1 MSKSHVHRAN
11 AQRSPRSIGAG
22 VGHERMCPTYGWL
35 FQALWSLALG
45 WFLALPAHA
54 GSPFYL
60 TAERSFSS
68 AEQPQVRLDYTVTD
82 QPMLVR
88 VLRPKNLENFL
99 DGQLNL
105 SRSYEEPISELN
117 PGHYFAK
124 GLNRAESPLRL
135 FRGLMNQDFRKS
147 LQGTSFNRAIL
158 NVARDPLATVPQ
170 QILVAPPSGFEVVRE
185 YYLDLQ
191 RGGET
196 AQDLGWWF
204 GQDAWEEERYKV
216 RRITVDPL
224 PDGVYLLQAV
234 QGKTEGQCLI
244 QVSSLAV
251 QVKQSSE
258 QLLVRVMSRELKPV
272 PGAQVSFRDG
282 RGRWVALRDPTDAQ
296 GELRFRNPEGV
307 LDGKLVVRV
316 DTPSSLLPPDTGAG
330 SSNAG
335 RPAPSELPK
344 GTALTATDFL
354 PTQAKDDAVFVLTDR
369 PIFKPGETFYYKG
382 MVRNMD
388 DGKLVIPGF
397 QSRQAAI
404 SLIRADGNATGL
416 EGKSTLTD
424 FGSFSGSF
432 DLDEGQTPG
441 LYRLLAEIDHKP
453 YGGEFRVRDYV
464 KPTFY
469 LELLERSPA
478 VVPGQPFK
486 LRFRA
491 KRYSGGAPQ
500 NVKFEVFLY
509 RKKFEAPQFVTE
521 AGGGLS
527 AGNDYF
533 GAVKSAAPLTQPQRL
548 YSSIEER
555 EAQAGGAA
563 GNSWDSAPSLQE
575 SGDAEYQFTVPK
587 GDQDKPDQEWIYTVM
602 VRAQDAGGGQAIITD
617 NLYAT
622 LAEAQPALR
631 FNKAIAALGDQD
643 LKLLVQASYADGKP
657 APKAG
662 GVVDVLLE
670 QPGGVSQSLVKLPFT
685 SDEQGRS
692 ELAVPPLNGYG
703 RLSAAATLETL
714 DGRKMSHVA
723 TSQPAALVVAGT
735 GGEAVADNPE
745 LELYTPTT
753 VLSPGDTAKVFALL
767 PKGWG
772 SGEQGTIWE
781 TVAGSRIFDT
791 RGVQAQG
798 RSRWFEVTAKP
809 EYGTGFYHTVT
820 VPMAGGKYR
829 EQTLGFRIVPRD
841 KRLQIAIRPE
851 KPETEPLKPTQLKL
865 AVTRADGSPAAA
877 TELAV
882 SIVDRAVYAV
892 QAEFRPGVFDFFYP
906 LQRIN
911 LSTFYSDE
919 LQGYGYA
926 DLLRKPNFALS
937 ALKSQSKL
945 AKKAMRDT
953 AGWFPHVVTD
963 AKGEAVVTVDMPAN
977 VTEWLVTAVAGDRDG
992 RLGEATGQFRS
1003 VTDVSVDL
1011 AGPQFLRE
1019 GDETELAVTLTNHL
1033 AQPVSV
1039 QGNLGVMGPL
1049 QFLSGEA
1056 EVKPELKPNGD
1067 YRWPLR
1073 VVAEDEQGSAGLQV
1087 RLQADATVRVGGAEE
1102 FDIPLKPASMEQ
1114 VYAGMSGGDALHT
1127 DIPDNVEIAK
1137 VRVQV
1142 SSGLLGASL
1151 QAAATLVQ
1159 YPYGCTEQLAHST
1172 VPNLVLMDLLERAG
1186 LKSEQLGPLAKT
1198 LERARNNAALG
1209 IRKIVRNQKGS
1220 GGFSLWPGDPDPS
1233 LPVTLIA
1240 LRALKFANELNVEGA
1255 GGAYSKGMDWLSAQL
1270 SQNAEGAQFSGGFI
1284 LAGLADV
1291 GETYPSPWQAQA
1303 AFVKQVLAAKP
1314 AAIADLVDALRIVR
1328 AYEPQNWHSF
1338 HQEFKDQPP
1347 PKPELVKRLQQT
1359 LEQFDPDQP
1368 LPQNGA
1374 FEQLG
1379 FGFGMPSLVSSG
1391 LGALQAAQAL
1401 PPALEAKLKKV
1412 LLRSQKNGFWVSTY
1426 DTAQV
1431 IFNSREILS
1440 REAEA
1445 AAKDDKAVG
1454 RRLIAVARDGAQL
1467 GQLKPVPGGYQG
1479 MFTRFNETVDL
1490 GEIRIQGIKPDEV
1503 PASSVTA
1510 VLPFGAV
1517 AAASAGL
1524 EIVRSFRRI
1533 VGQGSE
1539 PVDLAQALKPG
1550 DVVVSEIQVK
1560 RPVDPATRFAPSQF
1574 VVIEDGIPALA
1585 EGQETDQTY
1594 LADAQIQPKEDSYW
1608 GNIKETQRY
1617 PDRIV
1622 RIAKIAPG
1630 GEFRLYQ
1637 VWRVARAGTA
1647 AIPPARAFDMYD
1659 EVIRANTAAGK
1670 LVANP

>member
-1 MSKSHVHRAN
+1 MP
-11 AQRSPRSIGAG
+11 AQ
-22 VGHERMCPTYGWL
+22 
-35 FQALWSLALG
+35 
-45 WFLALPAHA
+45 A

-68 AEQPQVRLDYTVTD
+68 TEQPQVRLDYTVTD
-82 QPMLVR
+82 QPIMVR
-88 VLRPKNLENFL
+88 VLRPRNLENFL

-105 SRSYEEPISELN
+105 SRSYEEPVSELN

-135 FRGLMNQDFRKS
+135 FRGLINQDFRKS

-158 NVARDPLATVPQ
+158 NVARNPLATVPQ
-170 QILVAPPSGFEVVRE
+170 QILVAPPSGFEVVKE

-191 RGGET
+191 RGGEAT
-196 AQDLGWWF
+196 QDLGWWF
-204 GQDAWEEERYKV
+204 GQDAWEEDRYKV
-216 RRITVDPL
+216 RHVSLDPL

-258 QLLVRVMSRELKPV
+258 QLLVRVMTRELKPV
-272 PGAQVSFRDG
+272 PAARISFRDG
-282 RGRWVALRDPTDAQ
+282 RGRWVPLQEPTDAQ

-316 DTPSSLLPPDTGAG
+316 DAPATRPATAATEGNASAAGQGGNASMTPAQ
-330 SSNAG
+330 AG
-335 RPAPSELPK
+335 RSGGPATGVETPK
-344 GTALTATDFL
+344 ATALTATDFL
-354 PTQAKDDAVFVLTDR
+354 PTQTRDDAVFVLTDR

-404 SLIRADGNATGL
+404 SLIRADGNASGL

-424 FGSFSGSF
+424 YGSFSGSF

-441 LYRLLAEIDHKP
+441 LYRLLAEIDHKA

-469 LELLERSPA
+469 LELLERSPTVA
-478 VVPGQPFK
+478 PGQPFK
-486 LRFRA
+486 LKFRA

-521 AGGGLS
+521 AGAGLS

-533 GAVKSAAPLTQPQRL
+533 GDVKSAAPLTQPQRI

-555 EAQAGGAA
+555 QAQAGGEA
-563 GNSWDSAPSLQE
+563 GNSWDSAPAL
-575 SGDAEYQFTVPK
+575 AEDGEAEFQFTVPK
-587 GDQDKPDQEWIYTVM
+587 GDKDKPDQEWIYSLM
-602 VRAQDAGGGQAIITD
+602 VRAQDTGGGQAIITD
-617 NLYAT
+617 SLYVT
-622 LAEAQPALR
+622 LSEAQPALR
-631 FNKAIAALGDQD
+631 FSKTIAALGDKD
-643 LKLLVQASYADGKP
+643 LKLLIQSTYADGKP

-670 QPGGVSQSLVKLPFT
+670 QPGTAQQSLVKLPFT
-685 SDEQGRS
+685 TDDRGRS
-692 ELAVPPLNGYG
+692 ELAVPTLTGFG

-714 DGRKMSHVA
+714 EGRRLSRESS
-723 TSQPAALVVAGT
+723 SQPATLVVAGT

-753 VLSPGDTAKVFALL
+753 VLSPGETAKVFALL

-772 SGEQGTIWE
+772 SGEQGTVWE
-781 TVAGSRIFDT
+781 TVAGARIFDT
-791 RGVQAQG
+791 RAAQAQG

-851 KPETEPLKPTQLKL
+851 KAETEPLKPAKLHL
-865 AVTRADGSPAAA
+865 AVTRADGSPASA
-877 TELAV
+877 TELSV

-911 LSTFYSDE
+911 LSTFYSDD

-963 AKGEAVVTVDMPAN
+963 AKGEAVVDVDMPAN
-977 VTEWLVTAVAGDRDG
+977 VTEWLVTAVAGDREG

-1011 AGPQFLRE
+1011 AGPQFLRD

-1033 AQPVSV
+1033 AQPVAA
-1039 QGNLGVMGPL
+1039 QGNLGMVGPL

-1056 EVKPELKPNGD
+1056 EVKPELKANGE

-1073 VVAEDEQGSAGLQV
+1073 VAAEDEAGKAGLQV
-1087 RLQADATVRVGGAEE
+1087 SLQADPGVRVGGAEE
-1102 FDIPLKPASMEQ
+1102 FEIPLKPASMEQ
-1114 VYAGMSGGDALHT
+1114 VYAGMPGGDALHS
-1127 DIPDNVEIAK
+1127 DIPDNVELAK

-1142 SSGLLGASL
+1142 SSGLLGASM
-1151 QAAATLVQ
+1151 QAAAMLVQ
-1159 YPYGCTEQLAHST
+1159 YPYGCTEQLVHST

-1186 LKSEQLGPLAKT
+1186 IKSDQLGPLAKT
-1198 LERARNNAALG
+1198 LERARDNAALG

-1220 GGFSLWPGDPDPS
+1220 GGFSLWPSDPDPS

-1240 LRALKFANELNVEGA
+1240 LRALKFANELSVEGS
-1255 GGAYSKGMDWLSAQL
+1255 GLAYSKGMDWLSAQL
-1270 SQNAEGAQFSGGFI
+1270 SQNADNSQLNGGFI
-1284 LAGLADV
+1284 LGGLADV
-1291 GETYPSPWQAQA
+1291 GETYPSPWQQQA
-1303 AFVKQVLAAKP
+1303 AFVKQVLAAP
-1314 AAIADLVDALRIVR
+1314 RPGIADLTDALRIVR
-1328 AYEPQNWHSF
+1328 AYEAQSWHSF
-1338 HQEFKDQPP
+1338 HQEFKDQPA
-1347 PKPELVKRLQQT
+1347 PKSELVKRLKQA
-1359 LEQFDPDQP
+1359 LDQFDPEQP
-1368 LPQNGA
+1368 LGPSPA

-1391 LGALQAAQAL
+1391 LGALNAAQAL

-1412 LLRSQKNGFWVSTY
+1412 LLRSQKNGYWLSTY

-1431 IFNSREILS
+1431 IFNTREILS
-1440 REAEA
+1440 REAEST
-1445 AAKDDKAVG
+1445 AKDQKAGG
-1454 RRLIAVARDGAQL
+1454 RKLVAIARDGAQL
-1467 GQLKPVPGGYQG
+1467 GQLKPMPGGFLG
-1479 MFTRFNETVDL
+1479 VFTKFNETVDL
-1490 GEIRIQGIKPDEV
+1490 GEIRIQGIKPDEM
-1503 PASSVTA
+1503 PTSTVTA
-1510 VLPFGAV
+1510 VLPYGAV
-1517 AAASAGL
+1517 TAKASGL
-1524 EIVRSFRRI
+1524 EVDRSFRRI

-1539 PVDLAQALKPG
+1539 PVDLAQPLKPG
-1550 DVVVSEIQVK
+1550 DVVVSEVHVK
-1560 RPVDPATRFAPSQF
+1560 RPVDPSNLFMPSQF

-1585 EGQETDQTY
+1585 EGQEADQTY
-1594 LADAQIQPKEDSYW
+1594 LADAQIQPRGDSYW
-1608 GNIKETQRY
+1608 GSIKETQRF

-1622 RIAKIAPG
+1622 RIAKIVPG

-1647 AIPPARAFDMYD
+1647 SIPPARAFDMYD
-1659 EVIRANTAAGK
+1659 EAIRANTVAGK
-1670 LVANP
+1670 LLASP

>member
-1 MSKSHVHRAN
+1 LV
-11 AQRSPRSIGAG
+11 
-22 VGHERMCPTYGWL
+22 
-35 FQALWSLALG
+35 
-45 WFLALPAHA
+45 LALPAHA

-88 VLRPKNLENFL
+88 VLRPRNLETFL

-105 SRSYEEPISELN
+105 SRSYEEPVSELN

-135 FRGLMNQDFRKS
+135 FRGLLNQDFRKS

-158 NVARDPLATVPQ
+158 NVARNPLATVPQ
-170 QILVAPPSGFEVVRE
+170 QILVAPPSGFEVVKE

-196 AQDLGWWF
+196 DQDLGWWF
-204 GQDAWEEERYKV
+204 GQDAWEEERYKL

-272 PGAQVSFRDG
+272 PGAQISFRDG

-316 DTPSSLLPPDTGAG
+316 DGPSALLPPATGGGAP
-330 SSNAG
+330 N
-335 RPAPSELPK
+335 RPANSDLPK

-382 MVRNMD
+382 MVRTMD
-388 DGKLVIPGF
+388 EGQLDIPAF
-397 QSRQAAI
+397 QSRQAMT

-416 EGKSTLTD
+416 EGKATLTD

-441 LYRLLAEIDHKP
+441 LYRLLAEIDRKP

-469 LELLERSPA
+469 LELLERSPT

-486 LRFRA
+486 LKFRA

-521 AGGGLS
+521 AGAGLS

-555 EAQAGGAA
+555 EAQASGEA
-563 GNSWDSAPSLQE
+563 GSSWDTAPQLEE
-575 SGDAEYQFTVPK
+575 SGEAEFQFTVPK
-587 GDQDKPDQEWIYTVM
+587 SDKDKPDQEWIYSLM
-602 VRAQDAGGGQAIITD
+602 VRAQDVGGGQAIITD
-617 NLYAT
+617 NLYVT
-622 LAEAQPALR
+622 LSEAQPALR
-631 FNKAIAALGDQD
+631 FSKTIAALGDQD
-643 LKLLVQASYADGKP
+643 LKLLVQSSYADGKP

-662 GVVDVLLE
+662 GVVDLLLE
-670 QPGGVSQSLVKLPFT
+670 QPGAAKQSLVKLPFT
-685 SDEQGRS
+685 SDEQGRG
-692 ELAVPPLNGYG
+692 ELAVPPLTGYG

-714 DGRKMSHVA
+714 DGRKLSHA
-723 TSQPAALVVAGT
+723 STSQPATLVVAGT

-772 SGEQGTIWE
+772 SGEHGMVWE

-841 KRLQIAIRPE
+841 KRLQIAIRPD
-851 KPETEPLKPTQLKL
+851 KAETEPLKPTQLHL
-865 AVTRADGSPAAA
+865 AVTRADGSPASS
-877 TELAV
+877 TELSV

-911 LSTFYSDE
+911 LSTFYSDD

-963 AKGEAVVTVDMPAN
+963 AKGEAVVNVDMPAN
-977 VTEWLVTAVAGDRDG
+977 VTEWLVTAVAGDREG

-1003 VTDVSVDL
+1003 VADVSVDL
-1011 AGPQFLRE
+1011 AGPQFLRD
-1019 GDETELAVTLTNHL
+1019 GDEAELAVSLTNHL
-1033 AQPVSV
+1033 AQPVAV

-1056 EVKPELKPNGD
+1056 EVKPEIPANGD

-1073 VVAEDEQGSAGLQV
+1073 VVAEDEAGNAGLQV
-1087 RLQADATVRVGGAEE
+1087 SLKADPKVRVGGAEE

-1114 VYAGMSGGDALHT
+1114 VYAGMPGGDALHT

-1151 QAAATLVQ
+1151 QAAAMLVQ
-1159 YPYGCTEQLAHST
+1159 YPYGCTEQLVHST

-1186 LKSEQLGPLAKT
+1186 LKPDQLGPLAKT
-1198 LERARNNAALG
+1198 LERARSNAALG

-1240 LRALKFANELNVEGA
+1240 LRALKFANELNVEGS
-1255 GGAYSKGMDWLSAQL
+1255 GLAYSKGMDWLSGQMN
-1270 SQNAEGAQFSGGFI
+1270 QNADPSPFSGGFV
-1284 LAGLADV
+1284 LGGLAEV
-1291 GETYPSPWQAQA
+1291 GETYSSPWQQQA

-1314 AAIADLVDALRIVR
+1314 ASIADLVDALRIVR
-1328 AYEPQNWHSF
+1328 AYEAQNWHSF
-1338 HQEFKDQPP
+1338 HQEFKDQPA
-1347 PKPELVKRLQQT
+1347 PKPELVKRLQ
-1359 LEQFDPDQP
+1359 LSLDQFDPDQP
-1368 LPQNGA
+1368 LPQSPA
-1374 FEQLG
+1374 YDQLG
-1379 FGFGMPSLVSSG
+1379 FGFGLPSLVSSG
-1391 LGALQAAQAL
+1391 MGALNAAQAL
-1401 PPALEAKLKKV
+1401 PPALEAKLKKL
-1412 LLRSQKNGFWVSTY
+1412 LLRSQKNGYWLSTY

-1445 AAKDDKAVG
+1445 AAKDEKAGARKLVA
-1454 RRLIAVARDGAQL
+1454 IARDGAQL
-1467 GQLKPVPGGYQG
+1467 GQLKPMPGGYLG
-1479 MFTRFNETVDL
+1479 IFTKFNETVDL

-1503 PASSVTA
+1503 PASTVTTVLPYGAVTA
-1510 VLPFGAV
+1510 KA
-1517 AAASAGL
+1517 AGL
-1524 EIVRSFRRI
+1524 EIERSFRRI

-1539 PVDLAQALKPG
+1539 PLDLAQPLKPG
-1550 DVVVSEIQVK
+1550 EMVVSEVHVK
-1560 RPVDPATRFAPSQF
+1560 RPMDQTHRFGPSQF

-1585 EGQETDQTY
+1585 EGREADQTD

-1608 GNIKETQRY
+1608 GSIKETQRY

-1622 RIAKIAPG
+1622 RIAKIEPG

-1647 AIPPARAFDMYD
+1647 SIPPARTYDMYD
-1659 EVIRANTAAGK
+1659 EAIRANTAAGK
-1670 LVANP
+1670 LLAAP